1 MSRRVTSVG
10 VAAVWLLVGSAAALA
25 AGADASLIAAVKAGD
40 RAGVRTVVKGGT
52 DLNAREV
59 DGTTALHW
67 AVRRDDTEIAAL
79 LLGARAD
86 ANAANRY
93 GVTPLSLAAR
103 NGNGP
108 MLELLLR
115 HGADVKAADAAASDG
130 QTLLMLAART
140 GRVEALKQLV
150 GRGVNVNATEPRT
163 GTSAVMWAA
172 VADRGD
178 AVRFLAEA
186 GADLNARSKVTE
198 YPHTP
203 AAVVS
208 DALEPG
214 VSYVGQT
221 VLPKGGWTPL
231 MYAAREGAAGA
242 IRALAEARADL
253 NAQDPEGT
261 TALIFAIINGHAD
274 AAAVLIEKGADLN
287 LADKTGMTPLYAA
300 VDMHTLASGF
310 GRPDLTPIVVADTLK
325 TIDALLAAGADV
337 NAPLKSR
344 VPKRVYNAGDGRLGE
359 GATPFMRAA
368 RGGDVVVMKKLL
380 AAGAD
385 PKRVQKSGVTPIHLA
400 AGLGG
405 DREDNNPLRG
415 GEDDA
420 ITAIEL
426 CLERGLDINA
436 VSTSGESVVH
446 SALGS
451 PKIIRFLVQKGARLD
466 FKNKQGRTPLEQAS
480 TGREPDLETIAV
492 LKELTAASAP
502 KDAPAVQ

>member
-1 MSRRVTSVG
+1 MPRRLIPVG
-10 VAAVWLLVGSAAALA
+10 VAAVWVLAGAVASAAAADATLVTAVKGSDKA
-25 AGADASLIAAVKAGD
+25 AIRAALKGGADVNAA
-40 RAGVRTVVKGGT
+40 
-52 DLNAREV
+52 EV
-59 DGTTALHW
+59 DGTTPLHW
-67 AVRRDDTEIAAL
+67 AVRGDDTETAAL
-79 LLGARAD
+79 LLGARAN

-103 NGNGP
+103 NGNAA
-108 MLELLLR
+108 MLELLLK

-140 GRVEALKQLV
+140 GKVEAMKQLV
-150 GRGVNVNATEPRT
+150 GRGVNVNAIEPRN

-172 VADRGD
+172 VGDRGD

-186 GADLNARSKVTE
+186 GADLNARSKVTQ

-221 VLPKGGWTPL
+221 VLPKGGWTPA

-253 NAQDPEGT
+253 DAQDPEGT
-261 TALIFAIINGHAD
+261 TALLFAIINGHHD
-274 AAAVLIEKGADLN
+274 AAVALIEKGAKLDV
-287 LADKTGMTPLYAA
+287 ADKTGMTPLYAA

-325 TIDALLAAGADV
+325 TIDALIAAGADL
-337 NAPLKSR
+337 NAGLKTR
-344 VPKRVYNAGDGRLGE
+344 VLKRVYNGGDGRLGE

-368 RGGDVVVMKKLL
+368 RGGDIVVMKKLL

-385 PKRVQKSGVTPIHLA
+385 PKVVQKSGVTPIHLA

-405 DREDNNPLRG
+405 DREGNNPLRG

-420 ITAIEL
+420 IAAIEL
-426 CLERGLDINA
+426 CLERGLDVNA
-436 VSTSGESVVH
+436 VSTAGESAVH

-480 TGREPDLETIAV
+480 SGREPDLETVAV
-492 LKELTAASAP
+492 LKELTGSAA
-502 KDAPAVQ
+502 K